1 MKKNVYSYGSA
12 GFGVYTFDPNTFDL
26 THSPGEKAEATL
38 IPGFVD
44 IHIHGAFGID
54 FMAASGEE
62 MLTLCDKLA
71 KVGYEAFLPTTITA
85 SVADITRALAI
96 LPGHPMIRGFH
107 LEGPFISPLH
117 PGAQPPQ
124 AIVDPP
130 SGASEWDAILEDP
143 RLRVIT
149 LAPERPGALELTDR
163 LSGRGVRVS
172 FGHTDA
178 TYAQCRAG
186 FAAGGR
192 HSTHTYNAMRP
203 LHHREPGTVG
213 FTFVEDRQYAELI
226 YDRHH
231 VTREAAEV
239 LLRMKPADKLLAIS
253 DAAMAA
259 GLPAGTELTMWGLEC
274 VIGEGTVRLKSGSL
288 AGSAITL
295 LDAFRNLY
303 ADFGP
308 ETAIRACCLNPRE
321 VLGMDAFHPNVYI
334 ELDEALNIASISRR
348 EA

>member
-12 GFGVYTFDPNTFDL
+12 GFGVYAFDSETFGLEPTPDTR
-26 THSPGEKAEATL
+26 AEATL

-54 FMAASGEE
+54 FMAASREE
-62 MLTLCDKLA
+62 MLALCEKLVE
-71 KVGYEAFLPTTITA
+71 VGYEAFLPTTITA
-85 SVADITRALAI
+85 SVADISRALSI
-96 LPGHPMIRGFH
+96 LPEHRMIQGFH

-130 SGASEWDAILEDP
+130 VGSSEWDAILDDP

-149 LAPERPGALELTDR
+149 LAPERPGALELTER
-163 LSGRGVRVS
+163 LSSRGVRVS

-178 TYAQCRAG
+178 TYAQCREG
-186 FAAGGR
+186 FEAGGR

-213 FTFVEDRQYAELI
+213 FTFVEDGQYAELI

-231 VTREAAEV
+231 VAREAAEV
-239 LLRMKPADKLLAIS
+239 LVRMKPADKLLAIS

-259 GLPAGTELTMWGLEC
+259 GLAAGTELKMWGLEC

-295 LDAFRNLY
+295 LDAFRNLF

-308 ETAIRACCLNPRE
+308 ETAIRACCLNPRQ
-321 VLGMDAFHPNVYI
+321 VLGMDPLHPKMYV
-334 ELDEALNIASISRR
+334 ELDDELSIVEKFHRN
-348 EA
+348 